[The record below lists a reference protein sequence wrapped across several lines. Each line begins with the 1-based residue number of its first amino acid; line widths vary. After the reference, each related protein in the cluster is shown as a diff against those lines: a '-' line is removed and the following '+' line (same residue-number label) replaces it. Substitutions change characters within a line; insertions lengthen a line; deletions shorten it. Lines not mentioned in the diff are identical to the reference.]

1 MKIWI
6 KTTNVI
12 DEFIRLTGPTADLRI
27 KDCKIYVI
35 IDHNKFTNLEE
46 LLNIINQQ
54 SIFTSEPAE
63 IVLPSEVESILLD
76 TDNSITDTT
85 IKLPGTWRMNTETNR
100 IIEQEK
106 LDKIL
111 ELFTIQEGWGN
122 SSFYFLFL
130 EFPKQNSHPPF
141 PGEWELLWLGNYIP
155 TS

>member
-1 MKIWI
+1 MKIGI
-6 KTTNVI
+6 STTNI
-12 DEFIRLTGPTADLRI
+12 INEFVRFIGPVVDLRI
-27 KDCKIYVI
+27 KECKIYVI

-111 ELFTIQEGWGN
+111 ELFTIQEG
-122 SSFYFLFL
+122 
-130 EFPKQNSHPPF
+130 
-141 PGEWELLWLGNYIP
+141 
-155 TS
+155 

>member
-1 MKIWI
+1 MKIGI

-46 LLNIINQQ
+46 FLNIINQQ

-111 ELFTIQEGWGN
+111 ELFTIQEG
-122 SSFYFLFL
+122 
-130 EFPKQNSHPPF
+130 
-141 PGEWELLWLGNYIP
+141 
-155 TS
+155 

>member
-1 MKIWI
+1 MKIGI

-85 IKLPGTWRMNTETNR
+85 IKLPGT
-100 IIEQEK
+100 
-106 LDKIL
+106 
-111 ELFTIQEGWGN
+111 
-122 SSFYFLFL
+122 
-130 EFPKQNSHPPF
+130 
-141 PGEWELLWLGNYIP
+141 
-155 TS
+155 

>member
-1 MKIWI
+1 MKIGI
-6 KTTNVI
+6 STTNI
-12 DEFIRLTGPTADLRI
+12 INEFVRFIGPVVDLRI
-27 KDCKIYVI
+27 KECKVYVI

-46 LLNIINQQ
+46 ILNQLNQQ

-106 LDKIL
+106 LNKIL
-111 ELFTIQEGWGN
+111 KLFTIQEG
-122 SSFYFLFL
+122 
-130 EFPKQNSHPPF
+130 
-141 PGEWELLWLGNYIP
+141 
-155 TS
+155 

>member
-1 MKIWI
+1 MKIGI
-6 KTTNVI
+6 KITNVI

-27 KDCKIYVI
+27 KDCKIYV

-111 ELFTIQEGWGN
+111 ELFTIQEG
-122 SSFYFLFL
+122 
-130 EFPKQNSHPPF
+130 
-141 PGEWELLWLGNYIP
+141 
-155 TS
+155 

>member
-1 MKIWI
+1 MKIGI

-63 IVLPSEVESILLD
+63 IVLQIGIAHV
-76 TDNSITDTT
+76 
-85 IKLPGTWRMNTETNR
+85 
-100 IIEQEK
+100 
-106 LDKIL
+106 
-111 ELFTIQEGWGN
+111 
-122 SSFYFLFL
+122 
-130 EFPKQNSHPPF
+130 
-141 PGEWELLWLGNYIP
+141 
-155 TS
+155 

>member
-1 MKIWI
+1 MKIGI
-6 KTTNVI
+6 STTNI
-12 DEFIRLTGPTADLRI
+12 INEFVRFIGPVVDLRI
-27 KDCKIYVI
+27 KECKVYVI

-111 ELFTIQEGWGN
+111 ELFTIQEG
-122 SSFYFLFL
+122 
-130 EFPKQNSHPPF
+130 
-141 PGEWELLWLGNYIP
+141 
-155 TS
+155 